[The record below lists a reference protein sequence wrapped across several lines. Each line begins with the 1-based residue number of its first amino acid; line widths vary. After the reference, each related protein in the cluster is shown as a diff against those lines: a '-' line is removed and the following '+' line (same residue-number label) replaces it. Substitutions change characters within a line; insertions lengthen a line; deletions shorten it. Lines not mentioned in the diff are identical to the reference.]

1 LEFAGIIKTICMTE
15 LTLCAFCGKPLK
27 GRSDKRYCND
37 DCRNAFFNERKKD
50 EQKEV
55 RAIDLALK
63 KNRRILQAMLGLFKT
78 KIVEE
83 KSLLQKGFLFKYTT
97 HQYIS
102 SGKGTYHFVY
112 DYGYK
117 EIADGKFMIVK
128 EIGRSE
134 A

>member
-1 LEFAGIIKTICMTE
+1 MTE
-15 LTLCAFCGKPLK
+15 LALCAYCGKPLK

-37 DCRNAFFNERKKD
+37 DCRNAFFNERRKD

-55 RAIDLALK
+55 RIIDLALK
-63 KNRRILQAMLGLFKT
+63 KNRRILQATLGLSKT

-83 KSLLQKGFLFKYTT
+83 KTLLQKGFMFKYST
-97 HQYIS
+97 HSFKS
-102 SGKGTYHFVY
+102 SQLSTYRFVY

-117 EIADGKFMIVK
+117 EISEGKFMVVK

-134 A
+134 P